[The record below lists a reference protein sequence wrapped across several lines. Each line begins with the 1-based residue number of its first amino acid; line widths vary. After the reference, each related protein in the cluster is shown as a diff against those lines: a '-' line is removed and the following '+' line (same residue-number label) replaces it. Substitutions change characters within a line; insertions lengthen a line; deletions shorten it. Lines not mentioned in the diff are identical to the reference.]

1 VNFLAHVYLSRD
13 DFEVALGNLIADQVK
28 GKQIQHYPLKI
39 QKGIQLHRSIDH
51 FTDNH
56 PLFRASV
63 SALFPEY
70 RHYSR
75 VIVDLYFDHFLAANW
90 GAHHCQTL
98 GEFSFEF
105 YQNIQAYPVDLP
117 DPINHFLGALVKYNW
132 FEYYQTVEGL
142 KAIMT
147 QMDKRTRFDSNLAD
161 SATQLVEKYSYF
173 QSHFLKFMPQVI
185 LFSKQKLAQL

>member
-1 VNFLAHVYLSRD
+1 MNFLAHVYLSRD

>member
-1 VNFLAHVYLSRD
+1 MNFLAHVYLSRD
-13 DFEVALGNLIADQVK
+13 DFEVALVNLIADQVK

>member
-90 GAHHCQTL
+90 GAHHSQTL
-98 GEFSFEF
+98 EEFSFEF
-105 YQNIQAYPVDLP
+105 YQNIQAYAVDLP

-173 QSHFLKFMPQVI
+173 QSQFLKFMPQVI
-185 LFSKQKLAQL
+185 SFSKQKLEQL

>member
-1 VNFLAHVYLSRD
+1 MNFLAHVYLSRD

-161 SATQLVEKYSYF
+161 SATQLVENYSYF

-185 LFSKQKLAQL
+185 SFSKQKLAQL

>member
-1 VNFLAHVYLSRD
+1 MNFLAHVYLSGN
-13 DFEVALGNLIADQVK
+13 DFEVALGNLIADRVR

-39 QKGIQLHRSIDH
+39 QKGIKLHRSIDN

-56 PLFRASV
+56 PLFRVSV

-75 VIVDLYFDHFLAANW
+75 VIVDLYFDHFLAANRE
-90 GAHHCQTL
+90 AHHPQTL
-98 GEFSFEF
+98 GQFSLEF
-105 YQNIQAYPVDLP
+105 YQNIQAYAVDLP
-117 DPINHFLGALVKYNW
+117 YPINHFLGALVKYNW

-147 QMDKRTRFDSNLAD
+147 QMDKRTRFDSNLAN
-161 SATQLVEKYSYF
+161 STTELVEKYSYF
-173 QSHFLKFMPQVI
+173 QNNFLDFMQDLI
-185 LFSKQKLAQL
+185 RFSKLKTLEL